1 MPPPTLTNSSAPPWP
16 PSASLGT
23 YFFNESVTN
32 VCHSERSE
40 ESPHLSLPLSL
51 PALVVILNAGPAAGP
66 VKDPRICLFSVL
78 LYPPKNKS
86 QKSGVFFVRR
96 LDAFSHHVF
105 TTIHH
110 VLTIQKPRSVHH
122 YLQNPLQKRPST
134 TQKKST
140 NSRWPRNRLSDFE
153 AIGLQTARKPNSVL
167 DDHSSTRRITAA
179 L

>member
-1 MPPPTLTNSSAPPWP
+1 
-16 PSASLGT
+16 
-23 YFFNESVTN
+23 
-32 VCHSERSE
+32 
-40 ESPHLSLPLSL
+40 
-51 PALVVILNAGPAAGP
+51 
-66 VKDPRICLFSVL
+66 
-78 LYPPKNKS
+78 
-86 QKSGVFFVRR
+86 VFFDRR
-96 LDAFSHHVF
+96 LDAFSLHVK

-134 TQKKST
+134 TQKKVQT
-140 NSRWPRNRLSDFE
+140 ADGLENRLSGFE